1 LHRLWEECSIQ
12 ASGLNFKNL
21 EQSIVE
27 ILKTKSMKK
36 ISIAII
42 LTLISAITFAQE
54 KNKKLTME
62 VDGKCDMCKMRI
74 EKAALG
80 VKGVKYALWDIPSH
94 QLSLIIDERKTDP
107 MKIKTAMVAV
117 GHDTKELK
125 ATEEAYNSV
134 HPCCKYREDNT
145 DDSKQH

>member
-1 LHRLWEECSIQ
+1 
-12 ASGLNFKNL
+12 
-21 EQSIVE
+21 
-27 ILKTKSMKK
+27 MKK
-36 ISIAII
+36 TIMSTF
-42 LTLISAITFAQE
+42 LMLISVTVFAQE

-107 MKIKTAMVAV
+107 MKIKTAIVDV

-145 DDSKQH
+145 DDGKQH

>member
-1 LHRLWEECSIQ
+1 
-12 ASGLNFKNL
+12 
-21 EQSIVE
+21 
-27 ILKTKSMKK
+27 MKK
-36 ISIAII
+36 AITTII
-42 LTLISAITFAQE
+42 LVLLSATVFAQE
-54 KNKKLTME
+54 KNKKLAME
-62 VDGKCDMCKMRI
+62 VDGKCEMCKMRI

-94 QLSLIIDERKTDP
+94 QLSLIIDERKTNP
-107 MKIKTAMVAV
+107 MEIKTALVAV

-134 HPCCKYREDNT
+134 HACCKYREDDT